1 MIEGDIFKNFI
12 SFISDMAEAIYL
24 MRYDLNLLPIFVA
37 LMEERSVTR
46 AAERVGMTQPAL
58 SNALARLRAML
69 QDQLFVRERYGIQP
83 TPIALELAPMIAE
96 ALARLDDAVLGQQ
109 DFDPAKAERV
119 LTIAPN
125 GYVEFVL
132 VPALVARLQEVA
144 PGIKLRL
151 TPYGNDLV
159 ETGVISGTTALV
171 LGRIV
176 DPPDNLV
183 VQHLMDEGLACVVR
197 AGHPDID
204 DAITREQFERLK
216 HVNVVPPGRMRAGLF
231 QALAQQQVKRDV
243 AISVTN
249 FFAVA
254 EMVAV
259 TDYIATLPELICRRL
274 AHDPRVKVLRA
285 PVDLGTFPVEMAWHM
300 RYRHDPAHRWLRS
313 LIGDVAAKLTA
324 AAPS

>member
-1 MIEGDIFKNFI
+1 
-12 SFISDMAEAIYL
+12 

-46 AAERVGMTQPAL
+46 AAERLGMTQPAM

-69 QDQLFVRERYGIQP
+69 QDQLFIRGRYGVQP
-83 TPIALELAPMIAE
+83 TPIALELAPVVAD
-96 ALARLDDAVLGQQ
+96 ALTKLDDAVLGQQ
-109 DFDPAKAERV
+109 DFDPAKAER
-119 LTIAPN
+119 LFTIAPN
-125 GYVEFVL
+125 SYVEYVL
-132 VPALVARLQEVA
+132 APAIVARLGRIA
-144 PGIKLRL
+144 PGVTLRL
-151 TPYGNDLV
+151 TPYGNDLA
-159 ETGVISGTTALV
+159 ETGVVSGATAMV

-183 VQHLMDEGLACVVR
+183 VQHLMEESLACVVR
-197 AGHPDID
+197 ADHPEIGDK
-204 DAITREQFERLK
+204 ITRKQFEALR
-216 HVNVVPPGRMRAGLF
+216 HVNVVPPGRLRVGLF
-231 QALAQQQVKRDV
+231 QALARQELRRDV

-259 TDYIATLPELICRRL
+259 TDYCATLPRLICRRL
-274 AHDPRVKVLRA
+274 ADDRRLKVLPA

-313 LIGDVAAKLTA
+313 LIAEVA
-324 AAPS
+324 SDIVGEI

>member
-1 MIEGDIFKNFI
+1 
-12 SFISDMAEAIYL
+12 

-46 AAERVGMTQPAL
+46 AAERLGMTQPAL

-83 TPIALELAPMIAE
+83 TPIALELAPRISE
-96 ALARLDDAVLGQQ
+96 ALAALDDTVLGQQ
-109 DFDPAKAERV
+109 DFDPASADR
-119 LTIAPN
+119 LFTIAPN

-132 VPALVARLQEVA
+132 VPAIVARLQQVA
-144 PGIKLRL
+144 PGIRLRL
-151 TPYGNDLV
+151 TPYGNDLA
-159 ETGVISGTTALV
+159 ETGVTSGTTAMV

-183 VQHLMDEGLACVVR
+183 VQHLIDEGLACVVR
-197 AGHPDID
+197 ADHPEIGDSISRD
-204 DAITREQFERLK
+204 QFERLK

-231 QALAQQQVKRDV
+231 QALAQQQLKREV

-259 TDYIATLPELICRRL
+259 TDHIATLPRLICRRL
-274 AHDPRVKVLRA
+274 AHDPRLKILPA
-285 PVDLGTFPVEMAWHM
+285 PVDLGTFPVEMAWHV
-300 RYRHDPAHRWLRS
+300 RYRHDPAHRWLRGLVGEMIRHVS
-313 LIGDVAAKLTA
+313 IPAPAA
-324 AAPS
+324 

>member
-1 MIEGDIFKNFI
+1 MIPGYIFRKFI
-12 SFISDMAEAIYL
+12 SLIIDILCTVYL

-58 SNALARLRAML
+58 SNALARLRTML

-83 TPIALELAPMIAE
+83 TSIALELAPMIAE

-109 DFDPAKAERV
+109 DFDPAKAERS

-132 VPALVARLQEVA
+132 VPAIVAKLQEAA

-151 TPYGNDLV
+151 TPYGNDVV

-197 AGHPDID
+197 ANHPEIRDSV
-204 DAITREQFERLK
+204 TREQFERLK
-216 HVNVVPPGRMRAGLF
+216 HVNIVPPGRMRAGLF
-231 QALAQQQVKRDV
+231 QALAQQQVKREV

-259 TDYIATLPELICRRL
+259 TDYVATLPELICRRL
-274 AHDPRVKVLRA
+274 AHDPRVKVLAA
-285 PVDLGTFPVEMAWHM
+285 PVDLGTFPVEMAWHV

-313 LIGDVAAKLTA
+313 LIGDVAAELGAIK
-324 AAPS
+324 

>member
-1 MIEGDIFKNFI
+1 MGSRELFENFI
-12 SFISDMAEAIYL
+12 YLISVMLQTAYV

-58 SNALARLRAML
+58 SNALARLRTML

-96 ALARLDDAVLGQQ
+96 ALAKLDDAVLGQQ
-109 DFDPAKAERV
+109 DFDPAKAERL

-132 VPALVARLQEVA
+132 VPAIVARLQQVA
-144 PGIKLRL
+144 PGIKLSL

-159 ETGVISGTTALV
+159 ETGVISGLTALV

-197 AGHPDID
+197 ADHPDIGD
-204 DAITREQFERLK
+204 TISRDQFERLK

-231 QALAQQQVKRDV
+231 QALAQQRVRREV
-243 AISVTN
+243 AVSVTN

-259 TDYIATLPELICRRL
+259 TDHIATLPNLICRRL
-274 AHDPRVKVLRA
+274 THDPRLKVLPA
-285 PVDLGTFPVEMAWHM
+285 PVDLGTFPVEMAWHV

-313 LIGDVAAKLTA
+313 LIGDVAATLTA
-324 AAPS
+324 SS